1 MESSSSKV
9 SSQNQ
14 ITLPADVRNKL
25 GVGPGDKVVF
35 IEEDD
40 KVFIQN
46 LKDLIYEVI
55 EGFKDFD
62 KTDKEFREA
71 WAKRLRREGI
81 D

>member
-14 ITLPADVRNKL
+14 ITLPAEVRNKL
-25 GVGPGDKVVF
+25 GIGPGDKVVF
-35 IEEDD
+35 FEEDD
-40 KVFIQN
+40 KVVIRN
-46 LKDLIYEVI
+46 LKDLIYEVV
-55 EGFKDFD
+55 EGFKGFD

-71 WAKRLRREGI
+71 WAKRLKREGI